1 MNECVEEG
9 LGLIALLDC
18 TYEDAVEKVRTAF
31 REEGF
36 GILTEI
42 DVQSTLKQKIGV
54 DIPRYTILGACNPQ
68 IAHKAI
74 SAAPEVGLLLPC
86 NVLVYEQG
94 GRMIVSAL
102 NPRMALGAVGDE
114 SLRPFAEE
122 AYARIKRAMDVVA
135 AG

>member
-1 MNECVEEG
+1 M
-9 LGLIALLDC
+9 
-18 TYEDAVEKVRTAF
+18 RTAF

>member
-1 MNECVEEG
+1 MNECVEKG
-9 LGLIALLDC
+9 LGLNASLDC
-18 TYEDAVEKVRTAF
+18 SFEDAIERVREAF
-31 REEGF
+31 KGEGF

-54 DIPRYTILGACNPQ
+54 DIPRYPFLGR
-68 IAHKAI
+68 AI
-74 SAAPEVGLLLPC
+74 PDRSQGHLTTPEVGLLLPC
-86 NVLVYEQG
+86 NVLVYEEG

-122 AYARIKRAMDVVA
+122 AYSRIKRAMDVVA